1 MGSCW
6 RLWINEWSR
15 TAVPLSV
22 PGEVLAAGMTL
33 IEHNEDLVTAPT
45 IKRVPQRRPRYLN
58 PFEGRKKPIQLSGLF
73 LFDPEVPMRLRGQS
87 VRTSFIKM
95 GEESLYK
102 GLERA
107 GRMGRATKSL
117 RDRLIALLPPTIG
130 KAMADAFDAP
140 SASTHA
146 FSQMGPWE
154 AHLLGAMCDENGN
167 PTVWP
172 TSAQFLYDV
181 EHASRSAA
189 TLCDKGQFRAAA
201 EYLASHAL
209 LQRFMSPEVLHGIA
223 QPLHPNDR
231 LALRIVVALEVWLSL
246 LALWD
251 IEARPGDADDAGS
264 YIKQLLTQE
273 ETTKNSVALLFD
285 WLLKRAN
292 VETPAALMNDLRLR
306 EFSIQVGTLGAW
318 SRGTNFPS
326 ASYGTAIAQAL
337 LSAEDAATFKILSAA
352 ARQLNFL
359 GYVAGYIEEITGR
372 LEGAAA
378 AQVRLLGLCLP
389 FSCDT
394 IEVWM
399 RSRYP
404 VWLQFHRANLGVKVL
419 AGAGAVSQ

>member
-1 MGSCW
+1 MMS
-6 RLWINEWSR
+6 
-15 TAVPLSV
+15 
-22 PGEVLAAGMTL
+22 
-33 IEHNEDLVTAPT
+33 IEHSEDLVTSPT
-45 IKRVPQRRPRYLN
+45 IKRVRQLRLRYLN
-58 PFEGRKKPIQLSGLF
+58 PFDGRPKPIQLSGLF

-87 VRTSFIKM
+87 ARTSFIDM

-107 GRMGRATKSL
+107 GRMGRVTKSL
-117 RDRLIALLPPTIG
+117 RDKLIALLPPTIG
-130 KAMADAFDAP
+130 KALADAFDAP
-140 SASTHA
+140 DASTHA

-154 AHLLGAMCDENGN
+154 AYFFGSMRDENGN
-167 PTVWP
+167 SSVWP

-181 EHASRSAA
+181 EHASRPAA
-189 TLCDKGQFRAAA
+189 VLCDAGQFQAAA
-201 EYLASHAL
+201 EYLANHAL

-231 LALRIVVALEVWLSL
+231 LTLRIVVALEVWLSL

-264 YIKQLLTQE
+264 YIEQLLTQE

-306 EFSIQVGTLGAW
+306 EFSVQVGTLGAW

-326 ASYGTAIAQAL
+326 ASYGAAIAQAL
-337 LSAEDAATFKILSAA
+337 LSAEDAVTFKILSDA

-372 LEGAAA
+372 LGGAAA
-378 AQVRLLGLCLP
+378 EQARLLGLGLP
-389 FSCDT
+389 FGCDA
-394 IEVWM
+394 IEAWM

-404 VWLQFHRANLGVKVL
+404 VWLQFHRANLVVEEP
-419 AGAGAVSQ
+419 AATGAVSE

>member
-1 MGSCW
+1 M
-6 RLWINEWSR
+6 
-15 TAVPLSV
+15 
-22 PGEVLAAGMTL
+22 
-33 IEHNEDLVTAPT
+33 TAPT
-45 IKRVPQRRPRYLN
+45 IKPLSQRRPRYLN

-87 VRTSFIKM
+87 VRTSFIEM

-117 RDRLIALLPPTIG
+117 RDRLIALLPPTTG
-130 KAMADAFDAP
+130 KAMAAAFDAP
-140 SASTHA
+140 DASTHA

-154 AHLLGAMCDENGN
+154 AHLLGALSDEKGN

-181 EHASRSAA
+181 EHASRPAA
-189 TLCDKGQFRAAA
+189 TFCDEGQFRAAG

-231 LALRIVVALEVWLSL
+231 LVLRIVVALEVWLSL

-264 YIKQLLTQE
+264 YIKQLLARDD
-273 ETTKNSVALLFD
+273 ETAKNSVAHLFD
-285 WLLKRAN
+285 WLLKKAN
-292 VETPAALMNDLRLR
+292 VATPAALMEDPRLR
-306 EFSIQVGTLGAW
+306 EFSVQVGTIGAW

-326 ASYGTAIAQAL
+326 VTYGTAIARAL

-359 GYVAGYIEEITGR
+359 GYAAQYIEEVTGR
-372 LEGAAA
+372 LEGAAVA
-378 AQVRLLGLCLP
+378 EAILLGLALP
-389 FSCDT
+389 FGHDS
-394 IEVWM
+394 IEAWM

-404 VWLQFHRANLGVKVL
+404 VWLQFHRANLGV
-419 AGAGAVSQ
+419 AAPARAWAVGQ